1 MPIDSNTVIGTEDSW
16 PLLGYNISMRQSE
29 LGLPPAVELLRLA
42 ALRQELLE
50 FPSLVVTAALR
61 IYIHPPNNSS
71 PALHSGLV

>member
-1 MPIDSNTVIGTEDSW
+1 
-16 PLLGYNISMRQSE
+16 MRQSE